1 MKNDMP
7 ENTEKRLMEKVIK
20 NNVTGCWD
28 FIGSRLPAGYGI
40 LWNGIRPEGAHRI
53 SYRLYRGEIVPG
65 MEVDH
70 VCNNR
75 ACVNPDHLEPV
86 TMRENIE
93 RSSRYGPKR
102 THCPKGH
109 EYTEENTYRYKTT
122 RACKT
127 CRRNLVSERRH

>member
-1 MKNDMP
+1 MKELKGP
-7 ENTEKRLMEKVIK
+7 CIIW
-20 NNVTGCWD
+20 TGYIRKTD
-28 FIGSRLPAGYGI
+28 GYAIYGSRKEYVHRMK
-40 LWNGIRPEGAHRI
+40 WEEVNGP
-53 SYRLYRGEIVPG
+53 VPVG
-65 MEVDH
+65 LVLDH
-70 VCNNR
+70 LCENR